1 MIELPETYHPSSRIW
16 IYQTDRTLSE
26 SEAESLKTDM
36 GKFAVVWTSHNR
48 ALKAHG
54 EVFHGRFLV
63 LMVDESQ
70 AGASGCSIDKSVHF
84 LQNMEDKYGI
94 SLFNRRQFAYWENN
108 EVRSVSMEDL
118 KTLYR
123 AGEITGDTLVF
134 DNLVK
139 TKEEMEN
146 SWLKPLEAS
155 WHKRFV

>member
-1 MIELPETYHPSSRIW
+1 MIKLPETYHASSRIW
-16 IYQTDRTLSE
+16 IYQTDRVLSQ
-26 SEAESLKTDM
+26 SEIESLKQDM

-48 ALKAHG
+48 ALKAYG
-54 EVFHGRFLV
+54 DVLHGRFLV

-84 LQNMEDKYGI
+84 MQSMEEKYGL
-94 SLFNRRQFAYWENN
+94 SLFDRRQFAYWDDN
-108 EVRSVSMEDL
+108 EVKSVSIDEL
-118 KTLYR
+118 KGLYD

-146 SWLKPLEAS
+146 SWLKPLESS

>member
-1 MIELPETYHPSSRIW
+1 MIKLPETYHASSRIW
-16 IYQTDRTLSE
+16 IYQTDRVLSQ
-26 SEAESLKTDM
+26 SEIESLKQDM

-48 ALKAHG
+48 ALKAYG
-54 EVFHGRFLV
+54 DVLHGRFLV

-84 LQNMEDKYGI
+84 MQSMEEKYGL
-94 SLFNRRQFAYWENN
+94 SLFDRRQFAYWDDN
-108 EVRSVSMEDL
+108 EVKSVSIDEL
-118 KTLYR
+118 KGLYD

-146 SWLKPLEAS
+146 SWLKPLESS
-155 WHKRFV
+155 WHK